1 MKKNRNIL
9 KHKWSL
15 ALALILTA
23 ALTAMGTLPALAL
36 ETWGVTLDPSWQ
48 YAGNSK
54 IHTGTAVVYYTDV
67 TPKKGLTVCINAGHG
82 TKGGASVKTLCH
94 PDGSPKVTSGSTA
107 AGATTATAIAY
118 GTTML
123 DGTLEA
129 TVTLRAAIATKN
141 VLLARGYDVLM
152 IRESSDVQLDNVA
165 RTVIANNIADCHIS
179 LHYDSTT
186 SDKGAFYCS
195 VPNVASYRAM
205 EPVAS
210 HWRDH
215 NYLGDCLI
223 GGLQSAGV
231 KIRSNSAVPTDL
243 TQTSYSTV
251 PSVDLEVGDRASDYS
266 DASLNKIAQGIA
278 NGLDNFSKAFL
289 DVPTNAYY
297 YQPVQW
303 AVQQKITGGY
313 SAIRFAPDG
322 SCNRAQM
329 VTFLWRAAG
338 SPAAAVSSN
347 PFTDVASN
355 AYYYQ
360 AVLWAVQKGIT
371 TWTSDTTFSP
381 DDIVDRGQV
390 ATFLWRA
397 AGSEAVIG
405 TPNPFTDVTSEDYFN
420 QAVLWAVSKKITQ
433 GTSETTFSPADPCT
447 RAQAV
452 TFLYRSR

>member
-1 MKKNRNIL
+1 
-9 KHKWSL
+9 
-15 ALALILTA
+15 
-23 ALTAMGTLPALAL
+23 
-36 ETWGVTLDPSWQ
+36 
-48 YAGNSK
+48 
-54 IHTGTAVVYYTDV
+54 
-67 TPKKGLTVCINAGHG
+67 
-82 TKGGASVKTLCH
+82 VKTLCH
-94 PDGSPKVTSGSTA
+94 PDGSPKVTGGSTA

-123 DGTLEA
+123 DGTPEA
-129 TVTLRAAIATKN
+129 TVTLKAAIATKN

-152 IRESSDVQLDNVA
+152 IRESSDVQLDNIA

-179 LHYDSTT
+179 IHYDSTT
-186 SDKGAFYCS
+186 SDNGAFYCS

-210 HWRDH
+210 HWQDH

-223 GGLQSAGV
+223 AGLQSSGV
-231 KIRSNSAVPTDL
+231 KIRSSSTVPTDL
-243 TQTSYSTV
+243 TQTSYSTI

-278 NGLDNFSKAFL
+278 NGLDSFSKAFL
-289 DVPTNAYY
+289 DVPSGAYY
-297 YQPVQW
+297 YEPVQW
-303 AVQQKITGGY
+303 AVQRKITGGF
-313 SAIRFAPDG
+313 SAIRFGPDG
-322 SCNRAQM
+322 ACNRAQM

-338 SPAAAVSSN
+338 SPTATVSAN

-371 TWTSDTTFSP
+371 TGTSDTTFSP

-405 TPNPFTDVTSEDYFN
+405 TPNPFTDVTPEDYFN